1 MGEEREPPRD
11 PWEGGECAGQLEVG
25 LQPQLAGHP
34 HKGHGTSMRGVVPPY
49 VRASPSISRHAPPSR
64 VRGTPYRPYPSRR
77 GGRPAGFSAIRERRG
92 NHKQENVTG
101 HRARPRANLR
111 VPPRRDVGIPPGEAF
126 SRRVKRKERGKWGK
140 IKGGGLGGGRGRE
153 EVSEWGDV
161 RVQLETN
168 KTLVKVL
175 AQDPWRHQ
183 VLCSR
188 SQRVLFLNELKS
200 HLPLSCSIHQA
211 TSRESLT

>member
-1 MGEEREPPRD
+1 MGED
-11 PWEGGECAGQLEVG
+11 
-25 LQPQLAGHP
+25 
-34 HKGHGTSMRGVVPPY
+34 K
-49 VRASPSISRHAPPSR
+49 
-64 VRGTPYRPYPSRR
+64 
-77 GGRPAGFSAIRERRG
+77 GGR
-92 NHKQENVTG
+92 V
-101 HRARPRANLR
+101 
-111 VPPRRDVGIPPGEAF
+111 
-126 SRRVKRKERGKWGK
+126 
-140 IKGGGLGGGRGRE
+140 GGGRGRE